1 MGIACPT
8 GVHMTF
14 SLRQIGDPILTQ
26 VAEPVTEFRDPGLQ
40 HLIEIMLSTLKTSN
54 GVGLAAPQVGSSLQ
68 VILVAS
74 RPTLRYP
81 EAPQMQ
87 PLVMINPRP
96 LVASP
101 EQVLGWEG
109 CLSVPDRRGLVARSR
124 EVEVEYY
131 TPQGSR
137 QRVVWQDFPARIF
150 QHEYDHLIGQVFLQR
165 HPQQLLSEAEYQV
178 QIVGQPVTAA

>member
-1 MGIACPT
+1 
-8 GVHMTF
+8 MTF

-26 VAEPVTEFRDPGLQ
+26 VAQPVREFGAPALQ
-40 HLIEIMLSTLKTSN
+40 HLIQGMLVTLKESQ
-54 GVGLAAPQVGSSLQ
+54 GVGLAAPQVGSLLQ
-68 VILVAS
+68 VLIVAS
-74 RPTLRYP
+74 RPNPRYP
-81 EAPQMQ
+81 NAPEMQ

-96 LVASP
+96 LALSS

-109 CLSVPDRRGLVARSR
+109 CLSVPDQRGLVARSR

-150 QHEYDHLIGQVFLQR
+150 QHEYDHLMGRVFLQR
-165 HPQQLLSEAEYQV
+165 QPQQLLSEAEYQA
-178 QIVGQPVTAA
+178 QILGQSVTQPVLA